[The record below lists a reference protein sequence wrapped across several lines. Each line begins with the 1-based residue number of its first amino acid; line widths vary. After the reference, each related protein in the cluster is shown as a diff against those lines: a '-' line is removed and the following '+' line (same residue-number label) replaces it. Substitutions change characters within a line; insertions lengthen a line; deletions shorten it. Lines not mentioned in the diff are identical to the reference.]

1 VRWVAGA
8 IRCPLSAIRSR
19 TPNGRFRIPE
29 RGSPI
34 VVRVAAACIAV
45 CTLVVATAFA
55 AQEGWFG
62 RRERSRQAPPEV
74 SGNTAYDGRFVFVRL
89 EYGSGLSQF
98 QGFRRGR
105 EAPWAHDYPRADVH
119 FMKILDEITL
129 LTPRLDGS
137 NVLSLDDEELFEH
150 PFAYM
155 SEPGFW
161 QPTDEEVEGLRAYL
175 AKGGF
180 LIFDD
185 FRGSDW
191 YNVEEQMRRVIP
203 GSRFVDLDGTHP
215 VFHSFFE
222 IDAPLEFVPPYG
234 GEPPR
239 FLGLFEDNDPSKR
252 LVVVANLN
260 NDLGEYWEFSDTGWV
275 PIDLSNEA
283 YKFGVNYVMYAMT
296 H

>member
-1 VRWVAGA
+1 MTITTRLLV
-8 IRCPLSAIRSR
+8 
-19 TPNGRFRIPE
+19 
-29 RGSPI
+29 
-34 VVRVAAACIAV
+34 
-45 CTLVVATAFA
+45 LVVVALAATAA
-55 AQEGWFG
+55 AQEGWFSG
-62 RRERSRQAPPEV
+62 RERRREPPPEV
-74 SGNTAYDGRFVFVRL
+74 AGNSPYEGRFVFVRL
-89 EYGSGLSQF
+89 RYGSGLSQMG
-98 QGFRRGR
+98 GFRRR

-129 LTPRLDGS
+129 LTPRMDGS
-137 NVLSLDDEELFEH
+137 NVLGLDEPELFEF

-161 QPTDEEVEGLRAYL
+161 QPSDGEVAGLRAYL
-175 AKGGF
+175 EKGGF

-191 YNVEEQMRRVIP
+191 YNLETQMRRVLP
-203 GSRFVDLDGTHP
+203 GSRFVDIDASHP
-215 VFHSFFE
+215 VFHAFFE

-239 FLGLFEDNDPSKR
+239 FLGLFEGNDPAKR
-252 LVVVANLN
+252 LIAVANLN
-260 NDLGEYWEFSDTGWV
+260 NDLGEYWEFSDTGFV